1 MRIAAANLLLLFAV
15 AFPPAGALA
24 ASPKCALAPESAL
37 RLNPPKSNRAIQ
49 SFDYGPGGNVYFMQ
63 PSRNDT
69 RLSRCFRTSAGK
81 CVQRDSVKL
90 PRFGHGESLEV
101 YSKKGRTYAW
111 VGSGARKTP
120 PRYHSRTISLIEYIK
135 APKGS
140 KKASYRRV
148 GTLTDLASIV
158 PGKSGA
164 AARSAVALSDKQGRL
179 AIRVQLGGPRSA
191 AYYGI
196 YKTAALTALMK
207 KAPGNKLP
215 IAKAKKLMVSQFKE
229 PKTSKKAFQGFDI
242 KGDGAK
248 LKHLYV
254 FRGYVGQTPT
264 IYLYSWRNGGE
275 VAKRGKRVIESKSTA
290 GFEAEGIKVEA
301 DPMDTGGVHVQ
312 IGFNP
317 TRRDSKDRR
326 IFRLYRLAE
335 SASGLKAGA
344 AVLPPCPAADPPSQK
359 VNKHNQGDL
368 SRGSN
373 LLTGELP
380 GAPVPQRDTVDPPEF
395 CEDPLLQ
402 KFMWTLVPICSRSGG
417 QNLAPYPLAYY
428 R

>member
-1 MRIAAANLLLLFAV
+1 M
-15 AFPPAGALA
+15 
-24 ASPKCALAPESAL
+24 
-37 RLNPPKSNRAIQ
+37 
-49 SFDYGPGGNVYFMQ
+49 
-63 PSRNDT
+63 
-69 RLSRCFRTSAGK
+69 
-81 CVQRDSVKL
+81 
-90 PRFGHGESLEV
+90 
-101 YSKKGRTYAW
+101 
-111 VGSGARKTP
+111 GSGAGKTA

-148 GTLTDLASIV
+148 GTLTDLAAIA

-164 AARSAVALSDKQGRL
+164 ATRSAVALSDKQGRL

-248 LKHLYV
+248 LKYLYV

-290 GFEAEGIKVEA
+290 GFEAEGIKVEPIRWTPGA
-301 DPMDTGGVHVQ
+301 YTFKSDS
-312 IGFNP
+312 I
-317 TRRDSKDRR
+317 RLERDSQDRR
-326 IFRLYRLAE
+326 IFRLYRLAA

-368 SRGSN
+368 SAG
-373 LLTGELP
+373 LEF
-380 GAPVPQRDTVDPPEF
+380 VD
-395 CEDPLLQ
+395 
-402 KFMWTLVPICSRSGG
+402 R
-417 QNLAPYPLAYY
+417 
-428 R
+428 